1 MLSMFTKI
9 KRFIVRKMCV
19 GEKQRCDYTT
29 FQRNLRMK
37 SSAVS
42 GTRGRLGA
50 SHTLSLPEKASH
62 ATGAAVEKVTSEG
75 LGKTHPM
82 A

>member
-1 MLSMFTKI
+1 MSTKI

-29 FQRNLRMK
+29 FQRNLRRMK

-42 GTRGRLGA
+42 CTLGRLGA